1 MTFEEWWET
10 VDKDFS
16 DLAIPDE
23 IKWFSEKAWNKA
35 VNVMIEQEEKSTT
48 WNGLGIPPY
57 MRMLEDY

>member
-16 DLAIPDE
+16 DWAITDE

-35 VNVMIEQEEKSTT
+35 VNVTIEKEEKSFFRFCE
-48 WNGLGIPPY
+48 NPDC
-57 MRMLEDY
+57 RHFRN